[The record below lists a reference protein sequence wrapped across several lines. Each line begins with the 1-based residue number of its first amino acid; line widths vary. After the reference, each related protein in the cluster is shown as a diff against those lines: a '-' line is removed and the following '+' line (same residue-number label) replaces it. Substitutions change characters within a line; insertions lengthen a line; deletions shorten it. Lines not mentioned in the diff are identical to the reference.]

1 MATSMERLRDRWEQ
15 VSPREQ
21 RLILALG
28 ITFVV
33 VVLFILGRG
42 ITGGLDALDEKNQKA
57 RATLR
62 VLHDYRQN
70 LSSGAAEAKEVKL
83 PDEPVKLQ
91 SYLEGIAGEVGITI
105 PGFNPQA
112 DAAKEGVVTSSTR
125 FQIRGI
131 SLQQLTDFLEKV
143 ETQSPHVVV
152 QSLDIKRDF
161 RDKQKLDIDVHVTTY
176 ANAKKTAEDEGEGGE
191 GGKGGNGQ
199 GGGRSPAKGASGDKE
214 EEG

>member
-1 MATSMERLRDRWEQ
+1 MAASMERLRDRWEQ

-33 VVLFILGRG
+33 VVLFVLGRG
-42 ITGGLDALDEKNQKA
+42 ITGGLDALNEKNQKA

-70 LSSGAAEAKEVKL
+70 MGSSAGETQEVKL

-112 DAAKEGVVTSSTR
+112 DATKEGVLTASTR

-143 ETQSPHVVV
+143 ESKSPHVVV

-161 RDKQKLDIDVHVTTY
+161 RDKQKLDVDLHVTTY
-176 ANAKKTAEDEGEGGE
+176 ANAKKTEDAEGGKGE
-191 GGKGGNGQ
+191 GGKGKGE
-199 GGGRSPAKGASGDKE
+199 GGKGAAAAGDDEKE
-214 EEG
+214 G

>member
-15 VSPREQ
+15 ISPREQ

-42 ITGGLDALDEKNQKA
+42 ITGGLDTLDEKNHKA

-70 LSSGAAEAKEVKL
+70 MGSGAAEAKDVPL

-112 DAAKEGVVTSSTR
+112 DTTKDGVVTSSTR
-125 FQIRGI
+125 FQIRSI

-143 ETQSPHVVV
+143 ETKSPHVVV

-176 ANAKKTAEDEGEGGE
+176 ANARKSAEGEDGE
-191 GGKGGNGQ
+191 GGKGAGSGKSPGKAA
-199 GGGRSPAKGASGDKE
+199 GGAKE
-214 EEG
+214 EG

>member
-15 VSPREQ
+15 ISPREQ

-42 ITGGLDALDEKNQKA
+42 ITGGLDTLDEKNQKA

-70 LSSGAAEAKEVKL
+70 MGSGAAETKEVKL

-112 DAAKEGVVTSSTR
+112 DTAKEGVVTSSTR
-125 FQIRGI
+125 FQIRGLT
-131 SLQQLTDFLEKV
+131 LQQLTDFLEKV
-143 ETQSPHVVV
+143 ETKSPHVVV

-161 RDKQKLDIDVHVTTY
+161 RDKEKLDIDVLVTTY
-176 ANAKKTAEDEGEGGE
+176 ANAKKSAEGEGEGEGGQ
-191 GGKGGNGQ
+191 GGKAPGKDTGA
-199 GGGRSPAKGASGDKE
+199 AKQ

>member
-15 VSPREQ
+15 ISPREQ

-42 ITGGLDALDEKNQKA
+42 ITGGLDALNEKNQKA

-70 LSSGAAEAKEVKL
+70 MGSSAGEAQEVKL

-91 SYLEGIAGEVGITI
+91 SYLEGVAGEVGISI

-112 DAAKEGVVTSSTR
+112 DATKEGVLTASTR

-143 ETQSPHVVV
+143 ETKSPHVVV

-161 RDKQKLDIDVHVTTY
+161 RDKQKLDVDLHVTTY
-176 ANAKKTAEDEGEGGE
+176 ANAKKTEDGE
-191 GGKGGNGQ
+191 GGKGE
-199 GGGRSPAKGASGDKE
+199 GGKGKGGASGKGAGAAGDNEKE
-214 EEG
+214 G